1 MFSAVIII
9 ITNVNVAVWY
19 ELDWVGREKWEV
31 SSEVVVLVLV
41 RCNWGRDRRMH
52 SYWSKIS
59 KIWHLM
65 DTGERKQ
72 RSERTWSFS
81 TCANEKMKDPVPA
94 IVTYVAEKKFG
105 FGLIL
110 CRLWPIVW
118 VLVWLHCM
126 LTTVGSAFCFV
137 LHFLTCLTFS
147 FFIGLAQW
155 FTNSPIKDGLHILEC
170 GSLTKS
176 FTRSFNLE
184 LNILLLWL

>member
-1 MFSAVIII
+1 MNWIG
-9 ITNVNVAVWY
+9 
-19 ELDWVGREKWEV
+19 VGREKWEV

-41 RCNWGRDRRMH
+41 RCNWSRDRRMH

-72 RSERTWSFS
+72 RSEITWNFP

-94 IVTYVAEKKFG
+94 TVAYVAEKKFG

-118 VLVWLHCM
+118 VLVWLHCI
-126 LTTVGSAFCFV
+126 LTTFGSSFWFTFSHRCCP
-137 LHFLTCLTFS
+137 CLTFS
-147 FFIGLAQW
+147 FFIDLAQW

-176 FTRSFNLE
+176 VTRSFNLE
-184 LNILLLWL
+184 LSILLLWL